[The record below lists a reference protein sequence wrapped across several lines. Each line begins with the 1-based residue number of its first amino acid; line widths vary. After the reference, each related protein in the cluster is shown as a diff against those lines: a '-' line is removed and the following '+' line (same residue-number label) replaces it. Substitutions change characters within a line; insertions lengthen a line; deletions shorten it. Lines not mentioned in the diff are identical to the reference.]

1 MTQDLILSY
10 MDFSPDWKYVFSRA
24 PGVRQGNEAT
34 ARKSFEQVWVWEA
47 FFLEMKN
54 GGRKFHGISGNFHF
68 QRKFPFPV
76 QISTHWARPPT
87 ARRDLRRSGRPRGG
101 MCQWRCSGPSGGLHG
116 LRRPR
121 GGGHGTGM
129 SALLFRLY
137 DLELALLHVHV
148 HVVISRNRKRYM
160 VMTNADTK
168 LFIYE
173 LLWMSR

>member
-1 MTQDLILSY
+1 ME
-10 MDFSPDWKYVFSRA
+10 V
-24 PGVRQGNEAT
+24 GNSTEFPEI
-34 ARKSFEQVWVWEA
+34 S
-47 FFLEMKN
+47 
-54 GGRKFHGISGNFHF
+54 ISSGNFHF
-68 QRKFPFPV
+68 QCKFPP
-76 QISTHWARPPT
+76 TGPGRHRRPGL
-87 ARRDLRRSGRPRGG
+87 RRDLRRPGRPRGG

-137 DLELALLHVHV
+137 DLELVLLHVHV
-148 HVVISRNRKRYM
+148 HVVISRNRKRYV

-173 LLWMSR
+173 LLWMSRKYQLDRYFTRLRERLRVRF